1 MSVFRSIY
9 KYWVSILTAAVIVQ
23 IFAAGYGAF
32 DAADKTT
39 EGGSVNEKSFENSF
53 GLHIGLGYLIF
64 LGTIVLLLL
73 SFGARGK
80 QRIIRSAAAVGLLIV
95 QILLA
100 WTGSAVPYI
109 FGGLHPINA
118 FIILGLLGSTA
129 YMEWKGRMD
138 RAEPALAA

>member
-1 MSVFRSIY
+1 M
-9 KYWVSILTAAVIVQ
+9 
-23 IFAAGYGAF
+23 
-32 DAADKTT
+32 
-39 EGGSVNEKSFENSF
+39 
-53 GLHIGLGYLIF
+53 
-64 LGTIVLLLL
+64 LLLL

-80 QRIIRSAAAVGLLIV
+80 QRIIRSAAAVVLLIV

-129 YMEWKGRMD
+129 YLEWKGRMD
-138 RAEPALAA
+138 GHRDCGSGSGSGRVATRDRCAPTSRP